1 MGSQIPLIFAFNF
14 IYGWHTLEDSIG
26 MFLKGKELKVYKKN
40 Q

>member
-26 MFLKGKELKVYKKN
+26 MFLKGKVFKSVHKN